1 MRILSLD
8 GGGYLGLATAA
19 FFEETERHFN
29 STCHDKFDL
38 FCGTSTG
45 AIIALAF
52 ASGLRGKEICDL
64 YKSFGPKVF
73 HNPVPG
79 LRILRMALGLV
90 TSQYG
95 NAALRTALKDYFGDT
110 TLGDLRRKGKF
121 VLIPAFSITSGKPR
135 VFKTDHNAHLTR
147 DDGYLVRDVALAS
160 SAAPVFLPLVEVRS
174 PTTGDR
180 ERYCDGGM
188 FANHP
193 ALLGYTEA
201 IYHLGAEPSQIQIL
215 SVSTPR
221 TDLAEYRSAVGR
233 IPKYLLSRGLFIWRT
248 KVVQTMIDSTSS
260 ITDEIL
266 RRIIASPAQAGLT
279 YERITFPKPPGVG
292 LDIATNS
299 ATETLC
305 SIGYELAR
313 QNTTRLRLR
322 AFFE

>member
-1 MRILSLD
+1 MRILSFD

-19 FFEETERHFN
+19 FLEETERHFN
-29 STCHDKFDL
+29 ARCHDKFEL

-45 AIIALAF
+45 AIIALAL
-52 ASGLRGKEICDL
+52 ASGLSGKEICDL

-73 HNPVPG
+73 YNPVPG
-79 LRILRMALGLV
+79 SRILRKAFGAI

-95 NAALRTALKDYFGDT
+95 NGALRAALKDYFAEI
-110 TLGDLRRKGKF
+110 TLGDLRRKGKL
-121 VLIPAFSITSGKPR
+121 VLIPAFSVTSGKPR

-193 ALLGYTEA
+193 ALLGYAEA
-201 IYHLGAEPSQIQIL
+201 IYQLGAEPSQIQIL

-248 KVVQTMIDSTSS
+248 KIIQTMIDSTSN

-266 RRIIASPAQAGLT
+266 RRIIASPGPGTPT
-279 YERITFPKPPGVG
+279 YERITFRKPPGVG
-292 LDIATNS
+292 LDIATTS

-313 QNTTRLRLR
+313 QNTTRSKLRV
-322 AFFE
+322 FFE

>member
-29 STCHDKFDL
+29 TTCHNRFDL

-64 YKSFGPKVF
+64 YRSFGPQVF
-73 HNPVPG
+73 HNPFPG
-79 LRILRMALGLV
+79 VRSLRKILGLV

-95 NAALRTALKDYFGDT
+95 NAALRAALTDCFGDR
-110 TLGDLRRKGKF
+110 TLGDLHRLGKF
-121 VLIPAFSITSGKPR
+121 VLIPAFSITTGTPR
-135 VFKTDHNAHLTR
+135 VFKTDHNTHLTM
-147 DDGYLVRDVALAS
+147 DDGYLIRDIALAS

-193 ALLGYTEA
+193 ALLGYSEA
-201 IYHLGAEPSQIQIL
+201 IYEFGSEPSQIQIL
-215 SVSTPR
+215 SASTPR
-221 TDLAEYRSAVGR
+221 TDLAEYRSATGR

-248 KVVQTMIDSTSS
+248 KVVQIMIDSTSC

-266 RRIIASPAQAGLT
+266 RRIVASPTQGGLT
-279 YERITFPKPPGVG
+279 YERITFPKPRGID

-313 QNTTRLRLR
+313 QSTTRSRLKT
-322 AFFE
+322 FFE